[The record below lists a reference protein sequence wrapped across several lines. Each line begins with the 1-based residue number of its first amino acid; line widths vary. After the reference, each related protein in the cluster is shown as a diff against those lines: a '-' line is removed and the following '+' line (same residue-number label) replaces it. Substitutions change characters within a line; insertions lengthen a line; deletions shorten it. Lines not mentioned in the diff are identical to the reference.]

1 LSTIEGWSLS
11 WGGGAYP
18 ALRTA
23 RQPQELIMHTPQLRN
38 TLPVLAVAVLLG
50 AVVVFGSHR
59 AAPPIAVAA
68 QDDFAGLID
77 IGDGR
82 GRL

>member
-1 LSTIEGWSLS
+1 
-11 WGGGAYP
+11 
-18 ALRTA
+18 
-23 RQPQELIMHTPQLRN
+23 MHTPQLRN

-50 AVVVFGSHR
+50 AGSHR

-82 GRL
+82 RRLYFECQGTGSPTVVLEAGYRMLPRR